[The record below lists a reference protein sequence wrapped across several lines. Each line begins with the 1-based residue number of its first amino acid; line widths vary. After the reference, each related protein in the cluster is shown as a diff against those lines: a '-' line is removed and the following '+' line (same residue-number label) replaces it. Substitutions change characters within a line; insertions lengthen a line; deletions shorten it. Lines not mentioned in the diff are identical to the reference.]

1 MSRFIERKGFCKF
14 CKSNLIFWICKGA
27 GKSTLSSILSCEL
40 NASSGEASIFGFD
53 TRRHQFDVRCLIG
66 LCKQDDFLYPDLSA
80 KEHLDIFAG
89 LRGVNMESHESVVQ
103 KWLTSVD
110 LINDQHKFSKD
121 FSGGMKRRLSVAL
134 STVGDRPFIIL
145 DVSENLLKRVFPM
158 FSSRLHIKNANLI
171 TL

>member
-1 MSRFIERKGFCKF
+1 MVSSFVERKGFCNF
-14 CKSNLIFWICKGA
+14 CKSNLISWIDKGA

-53 TRRHQFDVRCLIG
+53 IRRHQFDVRCLIG

-89 LRGVNMESHESVVQ
+89 LRGVNTESHESVVQ

-110 LINDQHKFSKD
+110 LMNDQHKFSKD

-145 DVSENLLKRVFPM
+145 DVSANLLKHAFPYILT
-158 FSSRLHIKNANLI
+158 RLS
-171 TL
+171 

>member
-1 MSRFIERKGFCKF
+1 MVSRFIDGKGFCKF
-14 CKSNLIFWICKGA
+14 CKSHLIFWICKGA

-145 DVSENLLKRVFPM
+145 DVSEDLSETYIPYSFHRAYILRM
-158 FSSRLHIKNANLI
+158 Q
-171 TL
+171 T